1 MEPIELLRRMSMIGL
16 VSLCGTGATRSAI
29 AVFFALCS
37 VFIYREVQPFSDRST
52 NVLAYVAQW
61 VVFFVFL
68 AAFIIEVSEETQVL
82 GYDNDNPAT
91 QLCLGVCCWPQSSV
105 LSQQQFTL
113 ERRVGRY
120 HPTPKLPAS
129 GS

>member
-82 GYDNDNPAT
+82 GYDNDNPAHT
-91 QLCLGVCCWPQSSV
+91 VLLGSLLLASV
-105 LSQQQFTL
+105 LGIIAAAVYFGTQVWEIPSD
-113 ERRVGRY
+113 
-120 HPTPKLPAS
+120 S
-129 GS
+129 